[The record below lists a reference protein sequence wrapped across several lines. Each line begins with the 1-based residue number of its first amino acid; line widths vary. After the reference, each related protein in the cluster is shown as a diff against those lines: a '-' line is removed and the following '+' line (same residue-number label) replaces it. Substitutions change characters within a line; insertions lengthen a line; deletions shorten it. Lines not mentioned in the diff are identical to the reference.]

1 MICSGGDVIEK
12 IEIEIGNDIEIE
24 IKIEIWIE
32 KVIDKIEIEI

>member
-1 MICSGGDVIEK
+1 MICSGGDFIEK

>member
-24 IKIEIWIE
+24 IKIEIYIE

>member
-24 IKIEIWIE
+24 IKIEIQIE